1 MKLLVC
7 VFACV
12 RLSGYPPIWYH
23 DTIKCRQ
30 CGEKICFLG
39 GAIKCCGSAKDIH
52 IAAMALV
59 WWWCLEDQLIWWQGM
74 ISLAKI
80 SSYLLHLW
88 AKSSAGSHLNFSIL
102 FLLPNFGHF
111 VLFKFALKIFTGKV
125 LSRNTKVEIAN
136 RVIRSNC
143 VIPRN
148 AVGDGTYTAVKH
160 DEGFLYLFEVS
171 SHPTLGKHQKLCN

>member
-1 MKLLVC
+1 MMSGDNIFGKNIQLPAASLSQKLSRIL
-7 VFACV
+7 
-12 RLSGYPPIWYH
+12 
-23 DTIKCRQ
+23 
-30 CGEKICFLG
+30 
-39 GAIKCCGSAKDIH
+39 
-52 IAAMALV
+52 
-59 WWWCLEDQLIWWQGM
+59 
-74 ISLAKI
+74 
-80 SSYLLHLW
+80 
-88 AKSSAGSHLNFSIL
+88 SHLNFSIL

-136 RVIRSNC
+136 RAIRSNC

-148 AVGDGTYTAVKH
+148 AVGDGTYTAAKH